1 MAVQYIAQASAR
13 IGGAGSGS
21 LNIGAKGPTKTIFTG
36 YKIAAKFLFQAIGES
51 VPGNHM
57 PFTTGPKSK
66 LEINTKANAETRKIT
81 TNLVLDTLILLSLV
95 VLKSA
100 LKFKVVGPKKS

>member
-1 MAVQYIAQASAR
+1 MAVQYTAHASIR

-36 YKIAAKFLFQAIGES
+36 YIIAAKFLFQAIGES
-51 VPGNHM
+51 VPGNHV

-66 LEINTKANAETRKIT
+66 LVININANAETRKVI
-81 TNLVLDTLILLSLV
+81 TNLFLDMLILLNL
-95 VLKSA
+95 
-100 LKFKVVGPKKS
+100 